1 MNKNKLVKKSLHVV
15 EQFGL
20 LLILIATIIAV
31 SQEVVNVFQKG
42 EVALKDLL
50 LLFIYLE
57 VIAMIQIYYQEHR
70 LPIRYPLYIAIVAL
84 ARFIILD
91 AKSFNQWQLLEVG
104 LTIVLLTIAVL
115 IVRYGHV
122 TFPYEECAGEDE
134 KCVEN
139 KNRKNSEE

>member
-1 MNKNKLVKKSLHVV
+1 MNKNKLVKKSLHIV

-31 SQEVVNVFQKG
+31 GQEIFSIYKAGEVV
-42 EVALKDLL
+42 LKDLL

-104 LTIVLLTIAVL
+104 LTIVLLSIAVL

-122 TFPYEECAGEDE
+122 TFPYEESESEDK
-134 KCVEN
+134 KCIEN
-139 KNRKNSEE
+139 KNKKESGK

>member
-1 MNKNKLVKKSLHVV
+1 MNKNNLVKKSLHIV

-31 SQEVVNVFQKG
+31 GQEVISVYQKG
-42 EVALKDLL
+42 EVVLKDLL

-122 TFPYEECAGEDE
+122 TFPYEECEGEDK
-134 KCVEN
+134 KCIGN
-139 KNRKNSEE
+139 KIRKESGK